1 MTGPSGAAAFLAAID
16 PDLRARWDVDGLADA
31 LSRAVARAQRAWPT
45 LTIEPDEF
53 AAWLAPRSA
62 DLAGPPALEA
72 LRVEALALAFACG
85 KNDAVA
91 IALFEREHARD
102 IDFALVRAHVPAAA
116 VGDVRQ
122 RVLERLFVGP
132 SAKIASYSGTGEL
145 GHWVRT
151 VATRVA
157 VSSQRG
163 RAPLDR
169 VVATP
174 SAVPDSPRDPE
185 LDWLRRQ
192 YQAEFRAAFGVALGT
207 LDEDDRVMLRFKFV
221 DGLTLDDLAR
231 LYGIHRATVARRLAA
246 IRESVVQATR
256 EHLGGPLR
264 VRRQDLASLV
274 RLVRSDFE
282 LSLSRLL
289 ADT

>member
-1 MTGPSGAAAFLAAID
+1 MTGESGTDAFLAALD
-16 PDLRARWDVDGLADA
+16 PEARARWATDGLQDA
-31 LSRAVARAQRAWPT
+31 LAEAGARARRAWPDIAVREDAF
-45 LTIEPDEF
+45 L
-53 AAWLAPRSA
+53 AWLAPRVTA
-62 DLAGPPALEA
+62 HAGPASLAA
-72 LRVEALALAFACG
+72 LRIEGLALAFACVQG
-85 KNDAVA
+85 DAAA
-91 IALFEREHARD
+91 IATFEREHGHD
-102 IDFALVRAHVPAAA
+102 IDVALARLHVPASA
-116 VGDVRQ
+116 VADVRQ
-122 RVLERLFVGP
+122 RVLARLFAGP

-151 VATRVA
+151 VAARVA
-157 VSSQRG
+157 VSSRRG

-192 YQAEFRAAFGVALGT
+192 YQNEFRTAFGAALSG
-207 LDEDDRVMLRFKFV
+207 LDEDDRMLLRFKFV
-221 DGLTLDDLAR
+221 DGLTLDELAR
-231 LYGIHRATVARRLAA
+231 LYGIHRATVARRVAA
-246 IRESVVQATR
+246 VREDLVRATR
-256 EHLGGPLR
+256 EQLGGPLR
-264 VRRQDLASLV
+264 VRRQDLESLV

>member
-1 MTGPSGAAAFLAAID
+1 MTGESGTDAFLAALD
-16 PDLRARWDVDGLADA
+16 ADARARWDADGLPLALVDA
-31 LSRAVARAQRAWPT
+31 LARARRAWPRI
-45 LTIEPDEF
+45 LIDGDAF
-53 AAWLAPRSA
+53 LAWLAPRVMER
-62 DLAGPPALEA
+62 AGPSALHVVRIEG
-72 LRVEALALAFACG
+72 LALAFACAQG
-85 KNDAVA
+85 DAAA
-91 IALFEREHARD
+91 IATFEREHGHD
-102 IDFALVRAHVPAAA
+102 IDVALARLHVPSSA
-116 VGDVRQ
+116 VADVRQ
-122 RVLERLFVGP
+122 RVLARLFAGP

-151 VATRVA
+151 VAARVA
-157 VSSQRG
+157 VSSRRA

-192 YQAEFRAAFGVALGT
+192 YQQEFRTAFGAALAG
-207 LDEDDRVMLRFKFV
+207 LDDDDRMLLRFKFV

-231 LYGIHRATVARRLAA
+231 LYGIHRATVARRVAA
-246 IRESVVQATR
+246 VREDLVRATR
-256 EHLGGPLR
+256 EQLGGPLR
-264 VRRQDLASLV
+264 VRRQDLESLV

-289 ADT
+289 ATP